1 MSASSSVHLFLRLGI
16 VHILIHDVLHL
27 CWMPRVWGVQ
37 KQQKKTRHLKD
48 DLSHIL
54 YECFSQHVAG
64 SLTWITT
71 AVSTAPSPSLSFC
84 SSKVPILFPL
94 TLPFKFSQEE
104 KTSLVFLYDLKKK
117 KKKMQSRMTVSLSL
131 YSNLPKRYFKAL
143 LAEKKMADTL
153 RRRWGGLFRAPV
165 VTNIAVSTLLFLLLP
180 SLIAIVLSQTNKSK
194 YFFPFLCL
202 WCVDLRRCQRK
213 KEKKTRTDMKQ
224 KHIKKDD
231 VCAHFSIYFGH
242 DNLYALSVQYRYNT
256 NRDKHEM
263 GSYIKVKNAPC
274 SKSLIMS
281 LSVKGLI
288 AMSLLISCSLRGI
301 LNSFTQPHTLL
312 LSSVR
317 HSFNDY
323 PDFR

>member
-1 MSASSSVHLFLRLGI
+1 MTYLTYCMNV
-16 VHILIHDVLHL
+16 
-27 CWMPRVWGVQ
+27 
-37 KQQKKTRHLKD
+37 
-48 DLSHIL
+48 
-54 YECFSQHVAG
+54 FSQHVAG

-94 TLPFKFSQEE
+94 TLPFKFLQEE

-117 KKKMQSRMTVSLSL
+117 KKDAIQDDSLSL
-131 YSNLPKRYFKAL
+131 AL
-143 LAEKKMADTL
+143 LKFAKEIFQSLIGWKKKMADTL

-202 WCVDLRRCQRK
+202 WCVDLRRCQREK
-213 KEKKTRTDMKQ
+213 KEKEKTRTDTKQ

-312 LSSVR
+312 LSSIA
-317 HSFNDY
+317 HSFNVS

>member
-1 MSASSSVHLFLRLGI
+1 
-16 VHILIHDVLHL
+16 
-27 CWMPRVWGVQ
+27 
-37 KQQKKTRHLKD
+37 
-48 DLSHIL
+48 
-54 YECFSQHVAG
+54 
-64 SLTWITT
+64 
-71 AVSTAPSPSLSFC
+71 
-84 SSKVPILFPL
+84 
-94 TLPFKFSQEE
+94 
-104 KTSLVFLYDLKKK
+104 
-117 KKKMQSRMTVSLSL
+117 
-131 YSNLPKRYFKAL
+131 
-143 LAEKKMADTL
+143 MADTL

-202 WCVDLRRCQRK
+202 WCVDLRRCQREK
-213 KEKKTRTDMKQ
+213 KEKEKTRTDTKQ

-312 LSSVR
+312 LSSIA

>member
-1 MSASSSVHLFLRLGI
+1 
-16 VHILIHDVLHL
+16 
-27 CWMPRVWGVQ
+27 
-37 KQQKKTRHLKD
+37 
-48 DLSHIL
+48 
-54 YECFSQHVAG
+54 
-64 SLTWITT
+64 
-71 AVSTAPSPSLSFC
+71 
-84 SSKVPILFPL
+84 
-94 TLPFKFSQEE
+94 
-104 KTSLVFLYDLKKK
+104 
-117 KKKMQSRMTVSLSL
+117 
-131 YSNLPKRYFKAL
+131 
-143 LAEKKMADTL
+143 MADTL

-312 LSSVR
+312 LSSIR